1 MMARCP
7 IHISEGTV
15 GKRRTRVAAIACKRR
30 MSYLS
35 TSSGYR
41 TTVSED
47 EIFRLNRSRMK
58 GTLFLLILVFV
69 IGSNENSDFEES
81 EFVSYAEPL
90 SGSDEQIEM
99 EPIPGGVFQMGD
111 PDVKQRDV
119 RVDDFWMAK
128 YEVTWQQYELFSRQ
142 AMDELAEHIPNL
154 DGAVQI
160 GVDAISIPTPPYVEM
175 SFGMGTDGYPAI
187 SMTHYAAINFAKW
200 LTAKT
205 GNFYRLP
212 TEAEWEYAC
221 RAGSETV
228 THLDDSGGQLEQYE
242 WYQENSSGTY
252 NQVGTKEPN
261 AFGLHD
267 MMGNV
272 SEWTMDKYYEDYLD
286 RLEGDVVDNPWFHP
300 DVLYPRAVRGG
311 SYRDSSEEVH
321 CANRRGS
328 NANWKMLDPQFPKS
342 LWWHTSV
349 PYIGFRV
356 VRPKETPSPEEI
368 EQYWIEAIE
377 DL

>member
-1 MMARCP
+1 
-7 IHISEGTV
+7 
-15 GKRRTRVAAIACKRR
+15 
-30 MSYLS
+30 
-35 TSSGYR
+35 
-41 TTVSED
+41 
-47 EIFRLNRSRMK
+47 MK
-58 GTLFLLILVFV
+58 GTLFLLILVFA
-69 IGSNENSDFEES
+69 ISSSEISADAERQDS
-81 EFVSYAEPL
+81 EFDSYSEQI
-90 SGSDEQIEM
+90 SGSEEQIEL
-99 EPIPGGVFQMGD
+99 EPVPGGVFQMGD

-142 AMDELAEHIPNL
+142 AMDELADDVPNP

-187 SMTHYAAINFAKW
+187 SMTHYAALNFAKW

-228 THLDDSGGQLEQYE
+228 THTGDSSDLDQYE
-242 WYQENSSGTY
+242 WHEENSSGTY
-252 NQVGTKEPN
+252 NRVGTREPN

-272 SEWTMDKYYEDYLD
+272 AEWTMDKYYEDYLD
-286 RLEGDVVDNPWFHP
+286 RLEGDIADNPWFRP

-311 SYRDSSEEVH
+311 SYRDSPEEVH

-356 VRPKETPSPEEI
+356 VRPRVTPSEEEI
-368 EQYWIEAIE
+368 EQYWIEAME